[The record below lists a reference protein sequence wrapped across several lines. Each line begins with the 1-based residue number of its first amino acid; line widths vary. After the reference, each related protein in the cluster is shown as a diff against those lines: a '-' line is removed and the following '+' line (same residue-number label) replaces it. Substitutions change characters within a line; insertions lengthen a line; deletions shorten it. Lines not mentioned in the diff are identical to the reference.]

1 MPLADLLNTLEAVK
15 KTGPSRYIAKCPAH
29 NDKRPSLTITEKDD
43 GMVLIKCWT
52 GCGAAEI
59 LQAVGLDYAALYPPR
74 TDDHR
79 GRLIKRP
86 WNPADLLQIMAYEAL
101 IVSIGASRQ
110 ANGHAPSDAD
120 RQRILTASARLQRA
134 AEAVNG

>member
-1 MPLADLLNTLEAVK
+1 MPLHDLLNTLQQVK
-15 KTGPSRYIAKCPAH
+15 KTGPSRYIALCPAH
-29 NDKRPSLTITEKDD
+29 QDKRPSLTITEKDD
-43 GMVLIKCWT
+43 GVVLIKCWA

-59 LQAVGLDYAALYPPR
+59 LSAVGLDYAALYPTR

-79 GRLIKRP
+79 GKPQRRP
-86 WNPADLLQIMAYEAL
+86 WNPADLLQIMAHEAL
-101 IVSIGASRQ
+101 IVAIGASRH

-134 AEAVNG
+134 AEATHG